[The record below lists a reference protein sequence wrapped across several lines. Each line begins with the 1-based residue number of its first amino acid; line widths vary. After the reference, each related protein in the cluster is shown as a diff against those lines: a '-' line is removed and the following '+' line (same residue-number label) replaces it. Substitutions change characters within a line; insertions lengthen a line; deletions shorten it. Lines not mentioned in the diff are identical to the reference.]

1 LTSRRI
7 RMTEKTPKTSTTTN
21 PTTHRPLAGLVAVE
35 LGHSVAAPVAG
46 HVLADLGATLIK
58 IENPSGGDDA
68 RNWGPPFWHGASA
81 MFQALNR
88 NKFSAAI
95 DLKDAGQLAA
105 LHRFLAEETDIVV
118 QNMRPGLVDKIG
130 IGAEALRAANPRL
143 IYCNLWAFGRTGPF
157 KDRPGYDPLMQAFGG
172 IMSVTGE
179 EGRPPVRV
187 GPSIVDQGTGMWAV
201 IGILSA
207 LRRLGETGE
216 GCVIDTSLFETTLS
230 WIGTAAANYRAS
242 GNVPKRRGSEMGGL
256 VPYKV
261 YEAADGYILIA
272 AGNDNL
278 FRRLAEAV
286 GHPEWLEDPVFATNP
301 ERVRNRDIVN
311 GAVQKVIATRSRAEW
326 QDVFDEANVPSAPL
340 QTVDQV
346 IEHAQTQALEICQQ
360 TPDGTMSLV
369 GLPLSFDGL
378 RPPLVNGPPT
388 LGADSELILKKR
400 DAAE

>member
-1 LTSRRI
+1 
-7 RMTEKTPKTSTTTN
+7 MTERTAETQSAPHK
-21 PTTHRPLAGLVAVE
+21 PLAGLVAVE

-95 DLKDAGQLAA
+95 DLKDPGELAA
-105 LHRFLAEETDIVV
+105 LHRFLVEETDIIV

-130 IGAEALRAANPRL
+130 IGADALRAVNPRL
-143 IYCNLWAFGRTGPF
+143 IYCNLWAFGRTGPL
-157 KDRPGYDPLMQAFGG
+157 KNRPGYDPLMQAFGG
-172 IMSVTGE
+172 IMSITGE

-207 LRRLGETGE
+207 LHRRSETGE
-216 GCVIDTSLFETTLS
+216 GSVVDTSLYETALS
-230 WIGTAAANYRAS
+230 WIGTAAASFHAS
-242 GNVPKRRGSEMGGL
+242 GEVPKRRGSEMSGL

-278 FRRLAEAV
+278 FRHLAEAV

-301 ERVRNRDIVN
+301 ERVRNRDTVN
-311 GAVQKVIATRSRAEW
+311 GAVQKVIETRSRAEW
-326 QDVFDEANVPSAPL
+326 QKVFDDASVPSAPL

-346 IEHAQTQALEICQQ
+346 VEHAQTQALEICQQ
-360 TPDGTMSLV
+360 TPDGAMSLV
-369 GLPLSFDGL
+369 GLPLSFDGV
-378 RPPLVNGPPT
+378 RPPLVSGPPK
-388 LGADSELILKKR
+388 LGADSALILKNK